1 MVNVEL
7 AAPLEDC
14 VREVIEIALLRPR
27 WMREAACRGLGF
39 DTWFPTDEVGEQ
51 ADAARLVC
59 AGCTVRP
66 ECLAYALDGGI
77 RHGLWGGL
85 SARERSALNR
95 RRVSQATADTR
106 SRYYAY
112 GR

>member
-14 VREVIEIALLRPR
+14 VREVIEIELLRPQ
-27 WMREAACRGLGF
+27 WMREAACRGHGF
-39 DTWFPTDEVGEQ
+39 DIWFPTDEVGEQ
-51 ADAARLVC
+51 ADAARQVC
-59 AGCTVRP
+59 AGCAVRP

-95 RRVSQATADTR
+95 RRVPQATAGNR